1 MADSDSDSDM
11 MPVSFAMKGAVV
23 QIFPHHD
30 GDTWEYITDV
40 MTDTELE
47 HIRERYYIL
56 GVYPLRIRADVM
68 HIAVW
73 MHPRWKDY
81 TEYATE
87 ELGFA

>member
-1 MADSDSDSDM
+1 MANSDSM
-11 MPVSFAMKGAVV
+11 MPVSPSMNGTVV
-23 QIFPHHD
+23 QIFPCHD

-40 MTDTELE
+40 MTDTELL
-47 HIRERYYIL
+47 HLREQYYIL
-56 GVYPLRIRADVM
+56 GIYPLKIRDDVM

-73 MHPRWKDY
+73 IHPRWKDY